1 MIHFRFRR
9 LKKLQLRKD
18 YLIMKCT
25 RLCWICRDLYGCL
38 PATDWYDGYSFKI
51 YDYNPLGSNS
61 VTAGYFYSF
70 E

>member
-1 MIHFRFRR
+1 
-9 LKKLQLRKD
+9 
-18 YLIMKCT
+18 MKCT
-25 RLCWICRDLYGCL
+25 RLYRIRRDLYGCL

-61 VTAGYFYSF
+61 VTAGYFYSL